1 MPTTTEEPLHPSF
14 AEHDAA
20 REEFLN
26 EAAQVFEDR
35 RAPINP
41 IADKLSQATPY
52 LREKETVKPDAA
64 SSRSPAKAPAATP
77 PSSTDPNPSPTQ
89 AGKISG
95 LVTPESSEAGQPS
108 ASVAQS
114 ASPPDPDADIPGP
127 DEYRGG
133 KGFVDNWKKLHGAK
147 DHWKQEALAAKQQLE
162 KLQAGGQTKSGTH
175 DPEIIK
181 HVQALQQENQN
192 LIARLEAVAV
202 EKSPRFEAAFRPR
215 IESAIQLA
223 KQAVGPERA
232 AHIEKLLTMPESTFR
247 DEQLDQILNEMGT
260 GMRHGKLTQ
269 AVAEYDRINAEKQ
282 ALSSRGSEVYKQ
294 WQSEEQANMTRQQQA
309 RQKEAL
315 QTFDNELQG
324 FKSVVND
331 DDAATAR
338 EVFNGQAD
346 LQSAARA
353 SLWAVYGP
361 KVAGQ
366 AMAAN
371 KRIKELEAELSKF
384 RSVQPGKGNAGGSP
398 QVSDEVP
405 EGTSYADA
413 IGRLVSQQGLLR

>member
-1 MPTTTEEPLHPSF
+1 MPTTTEEPLHPAF

-20 REEFLN
+20 KADFFN
-26 EAAQVFEDR
+26 EAEQAFEDR
-35 RAPINP
+35 RVPLNP
-41 IADKLSQATPY
+41 LAEKLSQAAPY
-52 LREKETVKPDAA
+52 LREKESVKSDAA
-64 SSRSPAKAPAATP
+64 SSRSPAQAPAATP
-77 PSSTDPNPSPTQ
+77 PSSTDNNPSPTQ

-114 ASPPDPDADIPGP
+114 ASLPDPDADIPGP

-162 KLQAGGQTKSGTH
+162 KLQAGGQVKGGAP
-175 DPEIIK
+175 DPEIVK
-181 HVQALQQENQN
+181 HVQMLQAERDN

-202 EKSPRFEAAFRPR
+202 EKSPRFEQAFKPR
-215 IESAIQLA
+215 IEAAINLA
-223 KQAVGPERA
+223 KQSVGPDRA
-232 AHIEKLLTMPESTFR
+232 MHIEKLLSMPESTYR

-260 GMRHGKLTQ
+260 GMRHAKLSQ

-294 WQSEEQANMTRQQQA
+294 WQSEEQANMTRQQQE
-309 RQKEAL
+309 RTKQAL
-315 QTFDNELQG
+315 QTFDSELKTWGSAVTEQ
-324 FKSVVND
+324 
-331 DDAATAR
+331 DAAIAR
-338 EVFNGQAD
+338 DVFNGQAD
-346 LQSAARA
+346 LQDAARA

-366 AMAAN
+366 ALAKD